1 MEQATRNYKI
11 YVHVN
16 KLNGKIYIGQTRNL
30 EHRYGTN
37 GKGYEKCSSFWKAIE
52 KYGWD
57 NFNHIILME
66 DLTQEEADIIEREL
80 ISKYRSTNPEF
91 GYNGSPGNGGKLT
104 EKNRNMLT
112 NDVNE
117 KFPRGITKKS
127 YTVTVDEDIVVAFKD
142 VCKEQNINQS
152 MLIEAF
158 MRTYTNQRIKLELV
172 NNKTEVQV
180 KE

>member
-1 MEQATRNYKI
+1 MA
-11 YVHVN
+11 
-16 KLNGKIYIGQTRNL
+16 
-30 EHRYGTN
+30 
-37 GKGYEKCSSFWKAIE
+37 
-52 KYGWD
+52 
-57 NFNHIILME
+57 
-66 DLTQEEADIIEREL
+66 
-80 ISKYRSTNPEF
+80 
-91 GYNGSPGNGGKLT
+91 
-104 EKNRNMLT
+104 
-112 NDVNE
+112 
-117 KFPRGITKKS
+117 KKS